1 MPSLSQC
8 GHSLGI
14 RVRTFSGTVMC
25 GLHCY
30 VSVPAYFGSSRTM
43 RFFLRPDPRSA
54 VTLEMFRVTAWVAAY
69 FDHLAWW
76 MRRNRHEGVQPPE
89 SEATSAESTPVGAEA
104 PEGSASGGSFPSV
117 RWTEEAVDVGG
128 PTVQVGATPTRTT
141 PVLVEMVKALLRVEE
156 GARMTFR
163 RETGETPASGPS
175 GPPKMERHS
184 AEMRSRTLLLQGHSL
199 RPIDLK
205 ERECSFEET
214 PLPPT
219 SGLLVYCLPSCS
231 NNWELFFPRV
241 EVVMSKPTAGIRQR
255 VVLSKL

>member
-1 MPSLSQC
+1 
-8 GHSLGI
+8 
-14 RVRTFSGTVMC
+14 MC

-89 SEATSAESTPVGAEA
+89 SEAT
-104 PEGSASGGSFPSV
+104 SV